1 MTKPV
6 DTKRSAEIHSLVAW
20 GNAVVDALALT
31 RPEFA
36 TSILRGLL
44 DKGAATQNLKRLREF
59 ADELGRMTADLPT
72 DERSS
77 LDARL
82 REAFRRGLFRERD
95 GGLAR
100 ILKRGSIKTDD
111 EFRLLSDQL
120 DDLEKAASLDEVR
133 RAKITRMIVAYE
145 ESR

>member
-1 MTKPV
+1 MT
-6 DTKRSAEIHSLVAW
+6 DNFS
-20 GNAVVDALALT
+20 
-31 RPEFA
+31 
-36 TSILRGLL
+36 
-44 DKGAATQNLKRLREF
+44 
-59 ADELGRMTADLPT
+59 T

-82 REAFRRGLFRERD
+82 RETFGRGLFREPD

-100 ILKRGSIKTDD
+100 ILRRGSIKTDD

-120 DDLEKAASLDEVR
+120 DDQEKAEELDKKQI
-133 RAKITRMIVAYE
+133 AKINRMLTAYG